1 MPTQPPI
8 SAATDERSTHQRWS
22 SLSLCAFVAL
32 ATVAL
37 GCEEERRRPPPADP
51 AAAVAVPDGPDP
63 VLERWDLV
71 GENPKF
77 VPLKGLFAAYEQAKF
92 EELANPMLSNLV
104 DFAERPVIEQRPAE
118 LGPGV
123 AVATGPATDET
134 PEAVDDVRT
143 RDPLA
148 TYRLIILMTG
158 ISRPKAVVTD
168 GKMNRIVLERGD
180 PIGSE
185 GGRVRAILQYK
196 VLIGMPGKADPVE
209 LSIEPPLASLVNE
222 GAPATERK
230 DL

>member
-1 MPTQPPI
+1 MPTQPRS
-8 SAATDERSTHQRWS
+8 SAATDERATPMRWS
-22 SLSLCAFVAL
+22 SLALCAFAASTL
-32 ATVAL
+32 LLL

-51 AAAVAVPDGPDP
+51 AAAVAVAEGPDP

-77 VPLKGLFAAYEQAKF
+77 VPLKQLFAAYEDAKF

-118 LGPGV
+118 LGPSV
-123 AVATGPATDET
+123 AETGPATDEQ
-134 PEAVDDVRT
+134 PENLDDVRT
-143 RDPLA
+143 KDPLSS
-148 TYRLIILMTG
+148 YRLIILMTG

-180 PIGSE
+180 PLGSE

-209 LSIEPPLASLVNE
+209 MSIEPPLASLVNE

>member
-1 MPTQPPI
+1 M
-8 SAATDERSTHQRWS
+8 
-22 SLSLCAFVAL
+22 
-32 ATVAL
+32 
-37 GCEEERRRPPPADP
+37 
-51 AAAVAVPDGPDP
+51 
-63 VLERWDLV
+63 LERWDLV

-77 VPLKGLFAAYEQAKF
+77 VPLKELFVEYEHAKF

-118 LGPGV
+118 LG
-123 AVATGPATDET
+123 AAIASGPATDDQ

-143 RDPLA
+143 KFPLA
-148 TYRLIILMTG
+148 NYQLIILMTG
-158 ISRPKAVVTD
+158 ISRPKAVVID

-209 LSIEPPLASLVNE
+209 MSIEPPLASLVNE

>member
-8 SAATDERSTHQRWS
+8 SAATAQRATSTGWS
-22 SLSLCAFVAL
+22 RLVLGVL
-32 ATVAL
+32 AATTLLAL
-37 GCEEERRRPPPADP
+37 GCEEERKRPPPADP

-77 VPLKGLFAAYEQAKF
+77 VPLKQLFSEYERAKF

-118 LGPGV
+118 LAPGV
-123 AVATGPATDET
+123 AVSSGLDPDEQ
-134 PEAVDDVRT
+134 PEVVDDFRT
-143 RDPLA
+143 KEPLDA
-148 TYRLIILMTG
+148 YRLIILMTG

-180 PIGSE
+180 PLGSE

-209 LSIEPPLASLVNE
+209 MSIEPPLASLVNE